1 MSNAISINNSVLM
14 GRLTR
19 DPELRYTKNNRPVAT
34 FKLRYRAAAV
44 QRSETL
50 SPVSRWAAPQ
60 SLQPVGFKKG
70 HWPS

>member
-34 FKLRYRAAAV
+34 FKLAV
-44 QRSETL
+44 SRRSNAEITDFI
-50 SPVSRWAAPQ
+50 PVSRWAAPQ

>member
-34 FKLRYRAAAV
+34 FRPCHRNSS
-44 QRSETL
+44 QRPSACPADRCGWKNL
-50 SPVSRWAAPQ
+50 CRRFSPD
-60 SLQPVGFKKG
+60 
-70 HWPS
+70 